1 VTQEDPTSNAPKPV
15 SLRQRLQ
22 ECLAVPERQRT
33 DEQWEEINELEI
45 KLASSNRQ
53 DASPQ
58 RGRNDAPPQ
67 HARRNPPATQKHSG
81 PGKAHHGKFHRRRP
95 GGGAS

>member
-1 VTQEDPTSNAPKPV
+1 MTQEDPTTTANAPQPV

-33 DEQWEEINELEI
+33 DAQWEEINELEI
-45 KLASSNRQ
+45 KLASGNRQ
-53 DASPQ
+53 
-58 RGRNDAPPQ
+58 DAPPQ
-67 HARRNPPATQKHSG
+67 HARRNAPPTQNPSG
-81 PGKAHHGKFHRRRP
+81 PGGPGGKKHHGKFHRRRP

>member
-1 VTQEDPTSNAPKPV
+1 VTQEDPKASAPQPA

-33 DEQWEEINELEI
+33 DAQWEEINELEI

-53 DASPQ
+53 DAQPQ
-58 RGRNDAPPQ
+58 RARHDAPPQ
-67 HARRNPPATQKHSG
+67 HGRRNKPATENHST
-81 PGKAHHGKFHRRRP
+81 PGKTHHKKFHRRRP